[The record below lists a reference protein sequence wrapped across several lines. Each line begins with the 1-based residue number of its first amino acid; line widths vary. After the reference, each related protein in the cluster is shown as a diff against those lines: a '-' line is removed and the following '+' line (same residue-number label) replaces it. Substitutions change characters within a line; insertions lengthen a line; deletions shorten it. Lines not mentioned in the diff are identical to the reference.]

1 MTLDRLV
8 RAAARRTPDAVAV
21 RCAGRHL
28 TYGELDALAG
38 AYARR
43 LHDLGVRRDDRVV
56 VHADKSPETIAAF
69 QAVLRLGAAY
79 VPVDATV
86 PAQRVAFVARDCGAA
101 AAVADDRE
109 RAAALAPC
117 GAPTLRLDEPGDGG
131 APPAEDDSGPADA
144 DALAFILY
152 TSGST
157 GQPKGVRISH
167 ANALA
172 FVDWA
177 VAELRAGADDVF
189 ANNASFG
196 FDLSVL
202 DLYGAFAAGGAVEI
216 VPAGMGRA
224 PRALAELLR
233 DGAITIWYS
242 VPSTLMLMLREGG
255 LADKPAP
262 ERLRAVIFAGEP
274 FPIEHVRRL
283 RRWTSARL
291 LNLYGPTETNVC
303 TYHEVTGEDLERDA
317 PVPIGRA
324 ASGDELVIAG
334 GGDVGE
340 LRVSGP
346 SVMLGYEGHP
356 PQRGPYAT
364 GDIVRRRPDG
374 ALDFVGR
381 RDQQVKVRG
390 HRIELGD
397 VESAI
402 GALPAVAEVA
412 VTVAGVAVDARL
424 VAFVAGDPP
433 PGSIAVRRAC
443 AERLPAWMVVD
454 EVVPVDALPRTPNGK
469 VDRAALA
476 ELPAA
481 STEAAA

>member
-1 MTLDRLV
+1 MTLDQLV
-8 RAAARRTPDAVAV
+8 RAAARRDPDAVAV
-21 RCAGRHL
+21 RCAGRQL
-28 TYGELDALAG
+28 TYGELDGLAAG
-38 AYARR
+38 YARR
-43 LHDLGVRRDDRVV
+43 LHALGVGRGERVV
-56 VHADKSPETIAAF
+56 VFADKSAETVAAF

-79 VPVDATV
+79 VPVDASV
-86 PAQRVAFVARDCGAA
+86 PAQRAAFVARDCGA
-101 AAVADDRE
+101 VAIVTDAQE

-117 GAPTLRLDEPGDGG
+117 GMATLRLDEPAGPDGAG
-131 APPAEDDSGPADA
+131 APARGPADA
-144 DALAFILY
+144 SALAFILY

-167 ANALA
+167 SNALA

-177 VAELRAGADDVF
+177 VAELQAGADDVF

-202 DLYGAFAAGGAVEI
+202 DLYGAFAVGGTVAI
-216 VPAGMGRA
+216 VPPGMGRT

-255 LADKPAP
+255 LTEAPAP
-262 ERLRAVIFAGEP
+262 ACLRAVIFAGEP

-303 TYHEVTGEDLERDA
+303 TYHEVTDADLERDA

-324 ASGDELVIAG
+324 ASGDELLIAG

-340 LRVSGP
+340 LHVSGP

-381 RDQQVKVRG
+381 RDHQVKVRG

-402 GALPAVAEVA
+402 GALPAVEEVV

-476 ELPAA
+476 QIATRAA
-481 STEAAA
+481 EAAA

>member
-1 MTLDRLV
+1 MTLDELV
-8 RAAARRTPDAVAV
+8 RVAARRDPHAVAV
-21 RCAGRHL
+21 RHDGQRL
-28 TYGELDALAG
+28 TYGELDALA
-38 AYARR
+38 ATYARR
-43 LHDLGVRRDDRVV
+43 LRDLGVRRGARVV
-56 VHADKSPETIAAF
+56 VYADKSARTVAAF

-79 VPVDATV
+79 VPVDASA
-86 PAQRVAFVARDCGAA
+86 PEQRAAFVVGDCAA
-101 AAVADDRE
+101 TAGVTDAPE
-109 RAAALAPC
+109 RAEALERC
-117 GAPTLRLDEPGDGG
+117 GVAILRLDEPV
-131 APPAEDDSGPADA
+131 APDDAGVDEPGPADA
-144 DALAFILY
+144 RALAFILY

-157 GQPKGVRISH
+157 GRPKGVRISH

-177 VAELRAGADDVF
+177 VEELRAERDDVF

-202 DLYGAFAAGGAVEI
+202 DLYGAFAVGGAVEI
-216 VPAGMGRA
+216 VPSGMGRA

-233 DGAITIWYS
+233 EGGITIWYS

-255 LADKPAP
+255 LAEAPAP
-262 ERLRAVIFAGEP
+262 GCLRAVIFAGEP

-303 TYHEVTGEDLERDA
+303 TYHEVTGADLERDA

-334 GGDVGE
+334 GGDAGE
-340 LRVSGP
+340 LLVSGP
-346 SVMLGYEGHP
+346 SVMLGYQGHE

-364 GDIVRRRPDG
+364 GDIVRRRHDG
-374 ALDFVGR
+374 ALDYVGR
-381 RDQQVKVRG
+381 RDHQVKVRG
-390 HRIELGD
+390 HRVELGE

-402 GALPAVAEVA
+402 GALPTVEEVA

-424 VAFVAGDPP
+424 VAFVSGDPA

-443 AERLPAWMVVD
+443 AERLPAWMIVD
-454 EVVPVDALPRTPNGK
+454 EVVPVDALPRTANGK

-476 ELPAA
+476 EMTAA
-481 STEAAA
+481 EVAA